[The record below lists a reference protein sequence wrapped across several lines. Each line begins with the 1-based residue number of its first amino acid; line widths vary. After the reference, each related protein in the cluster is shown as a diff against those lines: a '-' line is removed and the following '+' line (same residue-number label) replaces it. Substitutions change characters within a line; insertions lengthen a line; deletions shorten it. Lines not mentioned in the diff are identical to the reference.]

1 MKTRNGFVSNSSSS
15 SFIVQW
21 QCNLEGDDL
30 KSEIPGIED
39 RKNDMERAVATLLDF
54 CDARDIDGVIE
65 KTTEMNGDSKN
76 RYISKFYTP
85 MLNSVE
91 DFGEFAMI
99 FNMALTAEKIEHGV
113 SRFEKLHETIE
124 DGGW

>member
-30 KSEIPGIED
+30 KSHMPEIED
-39 RKNDMERAVATLLDF
+39 KESDMGKAVSILLDF
-54 CDARDIDGVIE
+54 CDARVIDGVIE
-65 KTTEMNGDSKN
+65 NTTEMNGDSKN
-76 RYISKFYTP
+76 RYISKFYTA
-85 MLNSVE
+85 MHNSVE